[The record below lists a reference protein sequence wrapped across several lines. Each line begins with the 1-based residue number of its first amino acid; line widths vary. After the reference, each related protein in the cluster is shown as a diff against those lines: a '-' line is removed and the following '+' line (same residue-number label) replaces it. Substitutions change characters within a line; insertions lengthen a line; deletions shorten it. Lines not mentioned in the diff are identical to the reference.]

1 MKFSSVLLI
10 LLTTLQIYAQSED
23 TKEKVVFI
31 SPFYELQFPLADMK
45 TDFGANSNLGL
56 ELSLINDNNI
66 YLSLSGSFL
75 FGSQVK
81 DTTILDHL
89 MDDNYNIIDE
99 NGQIAEILLN
109 ERGFNTNLKLGYL
122 YPIMH
127 ENSGLLA
134 YGSIGFHQHKIR
146 IDVKNST
153 VPQLDTEHKKLYDQ
167 LASGLSTSAF
177 MGYLSISKKSGIH
190 FYAGMELMR
199 AFSYNQRSYNHIV
212 GGPIDEMRNDS
223 FMGFKFGWI
232 VPISKRS
239 TKEFYYF

>member
-1 MKFSSVLLI
+1 MKFSSFLLI
-10 LLTTLQIYAQSED
+10 LFTSLHIYAQSED
-23 TKEKVVFI
+23 TKKVVFI
-31 SPFYELQFPLADMK
+31 SPFYELQIPLADMK
-45 TDFGANSNLGL
+45 ADFGANSNLGL
-56 ELSLINDNNI
+56 ELSLITENDI

-99 NGQIAEILLN
+99 NGQIAEILLS

-134 YGSIGFHQHKIR
+134 YGSIGFHQHKIS

-153 VPQLDTEHKKLYDQ
+153 VPQLDTEHKKMYDQ
-167 LASGLSTSAF
+167 LASGLSTSVF

-212 GGPIDEMRNDS
+212 GGPINEMRNDS